1 MESIEISNSLYDLRR
16 QSELPSPYELRD
28 FVQDTKRKPSWLEQE
43 KETCQCCT
51 WSPRAKAYKNILG
64 AGLSFMFIFSATV
77 ALVGLQSSLNDEQG
91 LGLATLAISNCVFLV
106 SGLFASTIIRILG
119 TKYTALFSY
128 ILLSSYTLANFY
140 PRWYT
145 LVPVIVLAAIGLGP
159 QFASLNVHVTTIAI
173 RYAPALN
180 ENPDYLVSLFTGIH
194 TMFFKLSYIPGNLAT
209 TIILFSEQAQVSNS
223 SDDAGI
229 IDTSLGSVCNNTEA
243 ATLDPL
249 YVYILISFFVL
260 LDILAIIICLTLMD
274 HLGTETR
281 FRSFGNAVKIYLRKP
296 IVATLKMFINWKIYM
311 ILPMMIL
318 DGFLSSF
325 VLGIFAK
332 VSVYGQAF

>member
-1 MESIEISNSLYDLRR
+1 MESIETSSSLYDLRR

-28 FVQDTKRKPSWLEQE
+28 FIQNTKRKPSCLEQE

-51 WSPRAKAYKNILG
+51 WSPRAKAYKNLLG
-64 AGLSFMFIFSATV
+64 AGLSFMFIFSALV

-91 LGLATLAISNCVFLV
+91 LGLATLAISDGVFLV
-106 SGLFASTIIRILG
+106 SGLFASTVIRILG

-128 ILLSSYTLANFY
+128 ILLTTYTLANFY
-140 PRWYT
+140 PQWYT
-145 LVPVIVLAAIGLGP
+145 LVPVTVLVGIGLGP
-159 QFASLNVHVTTIAI
+159 QFASLNTHITTIAI
-173 RYAPALN
+173 RYAPALK

-194 TMFFKLSYIPGNLAT
+194 TMFFKFSYIPGNLAT
-209 TIILFSEQAQVSNS
+209 TIILFSERAQVSNS
-223 SDDAGI
+223 SDDTGI

-243 ATLDPL
+243 ATLDHS
-249 YVYILISFFVL
+249 YVYILISFFVF
-260 LDILAIIICLTLMD
+260 LDLLAIITCLTLMD

-281 FRSFGNAVKIYLRKP
+281 FQSFGNAVKIYLKKP
-296 IVATLKMFINWKIYM
+296 IVATLKMFINWRIYM

-318 DGFLSSF
+318 DGFLTSF

-332 VSVYGQAF
+332 VSVIR